1 MRKIAA
7 IIALSIGL
15 VACAGRAPQPVAVSQ
30 VQDATMGCAQI
41 HSEITANNQKIQQLA
56 SERGG
61 KVAQNVAAGVGG
73 LLFFPLWF
81 AMDFQGTA
89 TAETTALEQ
98 RNAYLGTL
106 AQSKRQQA
114 AS

>member
-7 IIALSIGL
+7 ILLLSIGL
-15 VACAGRAPQPVAVSQ
+15 VACAGRAPQPVAIAQ
-30 VQDATMGCAQI
+30 VQDSTTGCAQV
-41 HSEITANNQKIQQLA
+41 HAEISANNQKIQALA
-56 SERGG
+56 SEKGG

-73 LLFFPLWF
+73 LFFFPLWF
-81 AMDFQGTA
+81 AMDFQGAA

-106 AQSKRQQA
+106 AQTKCAQA